1 MSTKTEVSSNAIVGG
16 WSSYHN
22 LTAEDKNIFNIALQR
37 LEGVTY
43 IPNAVSTQVV
53 AGVNYR
59 FKCSASK
66 PPAYVIWE
74 CIVEIFQPLDGE
86 PYITGIIRI

>member
-1 MSTKTEVSSNAIVGG
+1 
-16 WSSYHN
+16 
-22 LTAEDKNIFNIALQR
+22 
-37 LEGVTY
+37 
-43 IPNAVSTQVV
+43 VV